1 MRQRKKITEKMRRRN
16 LLWTMGIVEGVSL
29 YAGLHLG
36 YCYRALPDD
45 GERTIFKAAML
56 ASEHLSEHPFQMF
69 PADPLMVGI
78 CLVAGMLGCL
88 YFYNEYLKV
97 KDTVEDVHGDAAF
110 EEDYREYDKEF
121 VMEPEAV
128 YVARNGRG
136 HVETRVMSMDGGE
149 DVSVKLLSERNDRER
164 WLKKNAPYNE
174 EHKRVLRRYPK
185 KQEAERVRL
194 MAQIYSKRV
203 FLSLNGRWTQRNMN
217 ALIFGASGAGK
228 SRFFLL
234 PNLLQAN
241 SSYMVTDPSGDVMPK
256 VGDFLLRRNYLLK
269 CFSVVDMKHSC
280 RFNPLYYIREE
291 EDIPVMV
298 KCLMDNTSGWKKNMT
313 GDSNFWT
320 MTTQALLC
328 GTIAYLY
335 EVLPIEQRNFY
346 NVLEIL
352 RMDERDEFSDPEGET
367 DFDALF
373 RKLGDANPNSY
384 AYNQYVTYK
393 QAPAKTALNILIST
407 SVLLSEYVD
416 MAGFKNLTYKDEM
429 ELDRLGQER
438 MAIFLNIPQGDTT
451 YAWISSML
459 FAVTFRILKKQ
470 GEERMKKEGLGD
482 PELKVPVRF
491 LLDECRNIGRIPDLE
506 GYLSFCRKYR
516 ISIVPIFQSFSQLE
530 ELYGKGT
537 ANEFLS
543 NCDTMVFLGGRDPA
557 TLKIICDEMGKATVK
572 VLSYSNSK
580 GRGASN
586 SVSKQQV
593 GMELMSRVQMS
604 QMSNLECLVFVRGLR
619 PFKDEKYHLEEHP
632 NYRYLAEGDLGKP
645 LMDPFTIAYDDDE
658 IEGVRIKASDE
669 EGYIEPTIVDSAR
682 RRALVAKYRKK
693 VAELSVQ
700 LDVLQVKLAEAISQK
715 RGTERLEANIGRVK
729 AMIKWFG
736 RLEVPED
743 NDKDDSQSHRMTE
756 GERIKG
762 IRYVGSFAPD
772 YEFDE
777 ADGDAVEEMF
787 EKMKKNAGNTEYSD
801 VE

>member
-56 ASEHLSEHPFQMF
+56 ASEHLSEHPFQLF

-78 CLVAGMLGCL
+78 CLVAGILGCL

-128 YVARNGRG
+128 YG
-136 HVETRVMSMDGGE
+136 DG
-149 DVSVKLLSERNDRER
+149 NDKER

-185 KQEAERVRL
+185 KREAERVRL

-241 SSYMVTDPSGDVMPK
+241 CSYMVTDPSGDVMPK

-669 EGYIEPTIVDSAR
+669 EGYIEPVIVDSAR

-700 LDVLQVKLAEAISQK
+700 LDVLQVKLAEAVAEK
-715 RGTERLEANIGRVK
+715 RGTERLEANIERVK

-743 NDKDDSQSHRMTE
+743 NDKDNSQSHGMTE
-756 GERIKG
+756 GGQIKS

-777 ADGDAVEEMF
+777 ADDDAVKELMGRLAEDNSTT
-787 EKMKKNAGNTEYSD
+787 EKSEVVGSEGSED
-801 VE
+801 D